1 LKASIKTVSYLLR
14 GFKKYTIILILE
26 ELMTSSVLQL
36 PGIRKLKE
44 GIWKK
49 RLNMLD
55 RKRDQKWSC
64 ILD

>member
-1 LKASIKTVSYLLR
+1 MKTVSYLLR